1 VIRGSL
7 RRPVA
12 ITMAYTSIALL
23 GIAAWRNIPIEMLP
37 DAELPRLTISATWPG
52 SSPETVE
59 AFLTAP
65 LEATVQQVRGVE
77 RIVST
82 SSEASSQIEVE
93 FSRDADM
100 DFARLDLSE
109 RLATL
114 EETLP
119 PTVNRVNLQPY
130 VPREFEEQNRPF
142 MSYTFTGPYTLEALR
157 QHLDE
162 VVAPELTQIEGVSLV
177 SISGGRDRLLEIELD
192 EAEIAALGLTPYQVR
207 QAILG
212 LDLVQEA
219 GAIRE
224 GGDQRTITIVNRA
237 ADAAD
242 VRSAVIAAVGGTPV
256 LVDDVAIVYDTFEEP
271 TQLARIDGRPT
282 VAFFLVKEIGANTV
296 RVADAVKERIGELEV
311 LNPYGSRFI
320 LSDDQSEDIRT
331 QLSDLRTR
339 AIFSALV
346 ILLVLVLF
354 LRSFRS
360 GALVFATIIFSVLIA
375 LNLIYFGG
383 LTLNLLT
390 LMGLAMGFGLIVDNS
405 IVVLE
410 NVYRRWQGGEAPAE
424 AAEQGARDVVLP
436 ILASTATTLI
446 VFVPFVYLQGE
457 LRVYYVPL
465 AIVVA
470 LTLIASLLVAF
481 TFIPSV
487 SARILAIG
495 FRGQAQAADGQAKS
509 PLYVRFYSDLVS
521 FNLRHPFLAIF
532 VTLCVFGG
540 TYYLFDA
547 HVTTR
552 AIWGG
557 GAPQSSFVDINIR
570 LPRGSNLER
579 TNQLAGYFEERL
591 AVMPDLEEYTT
602 RVTQT
607 FGQIH
612 ITFPDSLENTQVP
625 LAIKEQLTAFSY
637 SFTGAEVR
645 VYGIGPSFYGGG
657 GASPNYSIQVL
668 GYNYLQV
675 RDIAEDV
682 GRRLRVNSR
691 VVNVDTNSAGRF
703 YNRDRASEF
712 VVHLNRDQLTQHGLT
727 VQDVVGGISAATAGS
742 NVGSVKLG
750 GEEVDFDVKLEDN
763 RDVDLVELRETLIQ
777 TPGGRRIRL
786 GDIMSVENREILSTI
801 RRENQQYERT
811 VAYEFRGP
819 RALGDLVHEATI
831 ASVAVPPG
839 YTVHEGESNF
849 FISQE
854 EQNQIWFVIGISLL
868 LIYMVTA
875 ALFESLL
882 QPLCVILTVPMALI
896 GVYLIFFY
904 TQAPFTREAY
914 VGVIMMF
921 GIVVNNAILL
931 VDHVNQIRRREPAT
945 PLGDAIL
952 RGTLERVR
960 PILMTTV
967 TTVLGLLPLVLFGEG
982 AGSNIWDALALVLIG
997 GLLSSTLF
1005 VLTLTPALYQLVVGG
1020 LGRRPVARVKPS
1032 VEAVPVG

>member
-1 VIRGSL
+1 MIRASL

-12 ITMAYTSIALL
+12 VTMAYTSIALL
-23 GIAAWRNIPIEMLP
+23 GVAAWRNIPIEMLP
-37 DAELPRLTISATWPG
+37 DAELPRLTINATWPG

-65 LEATVQQVRGVE
+65 LEAAVQQVKGVE

-82 SSEASSQIEVE
+82 SNEARSSIEVE

-119 PTVNRVNLQPY
+119 PTVRQVNLQPY
-130 VPREFEEQNRPF
+130 VPQEFEEQNRPF
-142 MSYTFTGPYTLEALR
+142 LSYTFTGPYTLEALR
-157 QHLDE
+157 KHLED
-162 VVAPELTQIEGVSLV
+162 VVEPELTRIEGVSLV
-177 SISGGRDRLLEIELD
+177 SISGGRDRLLEIELEQD
-192 EAEIAALGLTPYQVR
+192 KIASLGLTPAQGR
-207 QAILG
+207 AAIAG

-219 GAIRE
+219 GFVRE
-224 GGDQRTITIVNRA
+224 GSDQRTITIVNRA
-237 ADAAD
+237 LDAAD
-242 VRSAVIAAVGGTPV
+242 VRSAVIAAVAGTPV

-271 TQLARIDGRPT
+271 NQLSRINGRPT
-282 VAFFLVKEIGANTV
+282 VAFFLVKEIGTNTV
-296 RVADAVKERIGELEV
+296 RVADAVKARVTELEA
-311 LNPYGSRFI
+311 LNPYGSRII
-320 LSDDQSEDIRT
+320 LSSDLSEDIRT
-331 QLSDLRTR
+331 QLADLRTR
-339 AIFSALV
+339 ALFSAIV
-346 ILLVLVLF
+346 ILMVLVLF
-354 LRSFRS
+354 LRSVRS

-383 LTLNLLT
+383 LSLNLLT

-410 NVYRRWQGGEAPAE
+410 NVYRRWQAGEAAAE

-457 LRVYYVPL
+457 LRIYYVPL

-470 LTLIASLLVAF
+470 LTLVASLLVAF
-481 TFIPSV
+481 TFIPAV

-495 FRGQAQAADGQAKS
+495 ARDRSGAGAATRR

-521 FNLRHPFLAIF
+521 FNLRHPWLAIL
-532 VTLCVFGG
+532 VTVSVFGG
-540 TYYLFDA
+540 SYYLFDQY
-547 HVTTR
+547 VTTR

-557 GAPQSSFVDINIR
+557 GAPQRSYIDVQIR

-579 TNQLAGYFEERL
+579 TNQLAEYFEERL
-591 AVMPDLEEYTT
+591 AVMPELEEYTT
-602 RVTQT
+602 RASETQ
-607 FGQIH
+607 GNIR
-612 ITFPDSLENTQVP
+612 ITFPDSLENTQIP
-625 LAIKEQLTAFSY
+625 LAIKEQMTAFSY
-637 SFTGAEVR
+637 SFTGADVR

-675 RDIAEDV
+675 QDIAEDV

-703 YNRDRASEF
+703 FNRDRASEF
-712 VVHLNRDQLTQHGLT
+712 VVRVNRDRLVQHGLS
-727 VQDVVGGISAATAGS
+727 VQDLVNGISAATAGS
-742 NVGSVKLG
+742 NLGSVKLA
-750 GEEVDFDVKLEDN
+750 GEEVDFDVKLENN
-763 RDVDLVELRETLIQ
+763 RDVDLVQLRETLVS

-786 GDIMSVENREILSTI
+786 GDVVDIENREVLSTI

-831 ASVAVPPG
+831 QSVAVPPG
-839 YTVHEGESNF
+839 YTVHEGRSNT

-854 EQNQIWFVIGISLL
+854 EQTQIWFVIAIALL

-931 VDHVNQIRRREPAT
+931 VDHVNGVRNREPAL

-952 RGTLERVR
+952 KGTLERVR

-967 TTVLGLLPLVLFGEG
+967 TTVLGLLPLVLFGDG
-982 AGSNIWDALALVLIG
+982 AGTNIWDALALVLIG

-1005 VLTLTPALYQLVVGG
+1005 VLTLTPALYQLLVGG
-1020 LGRRPVARVKPS
+1020 LARRPVARPRMAE
-1032 VEAVPVG
+1032 EAVPVG